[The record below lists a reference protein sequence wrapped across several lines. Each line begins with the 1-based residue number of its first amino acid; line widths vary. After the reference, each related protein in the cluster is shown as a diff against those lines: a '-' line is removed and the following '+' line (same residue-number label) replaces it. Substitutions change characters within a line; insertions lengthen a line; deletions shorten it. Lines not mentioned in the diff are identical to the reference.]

1 MKKVIIVHG
10 YTGYP
15 DKNWFPWLR
24 SELEKRGVEVIVPA
38 MPHTEAPQLSEWL
51 PYLQEVVGEPTSDVY
66 LVGHSLGC
74 IAILK
79 YLETINTQVGGA
91 ILVSG
96 FAEPIHFMELN
107 NFFVDELNDKK
118 IIENAKQII
127 LINSDNDEHVP
138 LWHGQKMAERFKA
151 KLIILNN
158 AGHINERSGFKAL
171 PIVLIE
177 IQEMFKGQALLKYYA
192 GVLEFIY

>member
-24 SELEKRGVEVIVPA
+24 SELEKQGVEVIVPA

-107 NFFVDELNDKK
+107 NFFVDELNDEK

-138 LWHGQKMAERFKA
+138 LWQGQKMAERFKA

-177 IQEMFKGQALLKYYA
+177 IQKMFQG
-192 GVLEFIY
+192 